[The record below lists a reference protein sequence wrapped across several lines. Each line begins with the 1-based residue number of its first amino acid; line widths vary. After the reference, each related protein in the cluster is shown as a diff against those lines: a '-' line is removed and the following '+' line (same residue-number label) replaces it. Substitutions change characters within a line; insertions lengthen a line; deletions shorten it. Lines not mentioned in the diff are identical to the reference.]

1 MVKRDASCLLCGARM
16 RAEELLDACGE
27 IVDAGLGVLSC
38 HCPYCQG
45 YFEVMPVVGNVNIG
59 YLRNQHFDV
68 ALVLPCEGLTVERTT
83 DGVALKLDVAGR
95 HWKFREFVS

>member
-1 MVKRDASCLLCGARM
+1 M

-45 YFEVMPVVGNVNIG
+45 YLELMPLAGRVNIG
-59 YLRNQHFDV
+59 YVRNQRFDV
-68 ALVLPCEGLTVERTT
+68 VLFLPYEGLEVERTE
-83 DGVALKLDVAGR
+83 DGVALKLKALGR
-95 HWKFREFVS
+95 DWKFRE